1 MVGKVPR
8 PLPSTHTTH
17 CFSSPLTRSYHSLAT
32 FHVPDMVWKLQTTFL
47 IHDSPARASNHHFTD
62 EETKTQGEK
71 AEYMPDPAQQS

>member
-17 CFSSPLTRSYHSLAT
+17 CLSSSLSRSYHSLAT
-32 FHVPDMVWKLQTTFL
+32 FCVPDMVWKRQTTFL
-47 IHDSPARASNHHFTD
+47 IHDSPATASNHHFTD

-71 AEYMPDPAQQS
+71 AEYTPGPAEQS

>member
-1 MVGKVPR
+1 
-8 PLPSTHTTH
+8 
-17 CFSSPLTRSYHSLAT
+17 
-32 FHVPDMVWKLQTTFL
+32 MVWKLQTTFL